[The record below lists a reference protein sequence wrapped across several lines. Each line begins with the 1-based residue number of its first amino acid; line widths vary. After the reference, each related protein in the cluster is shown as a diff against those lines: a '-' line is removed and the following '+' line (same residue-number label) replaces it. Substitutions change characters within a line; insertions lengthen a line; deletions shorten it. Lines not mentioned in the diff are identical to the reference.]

1 MQNIAFGY
9 RKHSS
14 EGLLDFHI
22 KFERLDK
29 HIVVQ
34 SRYIES
40 NNLEKMLLHQ
50 ETSSEG
56 KDLYNLFMSK
66 LPLRLLDAF
75 IDCLDINTLII
86 NESNI
91 FIEPHD
97 LILNTISFVG
107 IDLVV
112 FEESISML
120 ELKSIYNFLDSRI
133 FERPT

>member
-1 MQNIAFGY
+1 M
-9 RKHSS
+9 
-14 EGLLDFHI
+14 LDFHI

-56 KDLYNLFMSK
+56 KDLYNLFMNK

-120 ELKSIYNFLDSRI
+120 ELKSIYNFLDSKM